1 MLKDK
6 TILVGVTGSI
16 AAYKAATLVSMLV
29 KTGAEVR
36 VLMTKNATN
45 IINPITFETLS
56 GHKCLIDTFDRNFEF
71 KVSHVSLAQK
81 ADIFLIAPAT
91 ANTIAKVAN
100 GMADDMLTSVFL
112 AAKCPKIICPAMNT
126 AMYENPITQ
135 DNLEKCKKFGFK
147 ILEPATGLLACGES
161 GKGKMPEPQEIF
173 EFIENEISFEKDF
186 LGKKILVTA
195 GPTQEAIDPVRFIT
209 NHSSGKMGY
218 AIAKIAAARG
228 AQVTLISGPASINPP
243 KNAKTVKITSAK
255 EMFEAVKENSPD
267 SDIIIKSAAVADFRP
282 KNVSAEKIKKT
293 GNELSIELERTDD
306 ILAFLGKNKK
316 PGQILCGFSMETQNL
331 IENSKKKLASKNL
344 DLIIANNLK
353 TPGAGFQTDTNQATI
368 IAKDFQKEFPLMQKE
383 ELANC
388 ILDEIKSFL
397 EKENLW
403 KKIFHRQ
410 LKKQKAFCTRMSL

>member
-71 KVSHVSLAQK
+71 KVNHISLAQK

-112 AAKCPKIICPAMNT
+112 AAKCPKVICPAMNT

-147 ILEPATGLLACGES
+147 ILEPATGLLACGKN

-228 AQVTLISGPASINPP
+228 AQVTLISGPVSLNPP
-243 KNAKTVKITSAK
+243 QNAKTIKITNAK
-255 EMFEAVKENSPD
+255 EMLEAVKENFPD
-267 SDIIIKSAAVADFRP
+267 SDIVIKSAAVADFRP
-282 KNVSAEKIKKT
+282 KNISAEKIKKT
-293 GNELSIELERTDD
+293 GEEISIELERTDD

-316 PGQILCGFSMETQNL
+316 PGQILCGFSMETQSL
-331 IENSKKKLASKNL
+331 IENSKKKLSAKNL

-353 TPGAGFQTDTNQATI
+353 TPGAGFQADTNQATI
-368 IAKDFQKEFPLMQKE
+368 ISKDFQKELPLMQKE
-383 ELANC
+383 ELASR

-397 EKENLW
+397 
-403 KKIFHRQ
+403 
-410 LKKQKAFCTRMSL
+410 

>member
-56 GHKCLIDTFDRNFEF
+56 GHKCFIDTFDRNFEF
-71 KVSHVSLAQK
+71 KVNHISLAQK

-112 AAKCPKIICPAMNT
+112 AAKCPKVICPAMNT

-147 ILEPATGLLACGES
+147 ILEPATGLLACGKN

-228 AQVTLISGPASINPP
+228 AQVTLISGPVSLNPP
-243 KNAKTVKITSAK
+243 QNAKTIKITNAK
-255 EMFEAVKENSPD
+255 EMFEAVKKNFPD
-267 SDIIIKSAAVADFRP
+267 SDIVIKSAAVADFRP
-282 KNVSAEKIKKT
+282 KNISAEKIKKT
-293 GNELSIELERTDD
+293 GEDISIELERTDD

-316 PGQILCGFSMETQNL
+316 PGQILCGFSMETQSL
-331 IENSKKKLASKNL
+331 IENSKKKLSAKNL

-353 TPGAGFQTDTNQATI
+353 TPGAGFQADTNQATI
-368 IAKDFQKEFPLMQKE
+368 ISKDFQKELPLMQKE
-383 ELANC
+383 ELASR

-397 EKENLW
+397 
-403 KKIFHRQ
+403 
-410 LKKQKAFCTRMSL
+410 

>member
-56 GHKCLIDTFDRNFEF
+56 GHKCFIDTFDRNFEF
-71 KVSHVSLAQK
+71 KVNHISLAQK

-112 AAKCPKIICPAMNT
+112 AAKCPKVICPAMNT

-147 ILEPATGLLACGES
+147 ILEPATGLLACGKN

-228 AQVTLISGPASINPP
+228 AQVTLISGPVSLNPP
-243 KNAKTVKITSAK
+243 QNAKTIKITNAK
-255 EMFEAVKENSPD
+255 EMLEAVKENFPD
-267 SDIIIKSAAVADFRP
+267 SDIVIKSAAVADFRP
-282 KNVSAEKIKKT
+282 KNISAEKIKKT
-293 GNELSIELERTDD
+293 GEEISIELERTDD

-316 PGQILCGFSMETQNL
+316 PGQILCGFSMETQSL
-331 IENSKKKLASKNL
+331 IENSKKKLSAKNL

-353 TPGAGFQTDTNQATI
+353 TPGAGFQADTNQATI
-368 IAKDFQKEFPLMQKE
+368 ISKDFQKELPLMQKE
-383 ELANC
+383 ELASR

-397 EKENLW
+397 
-403 KKIFHRQ
+403 
-410 LKKQKAFCTRMSL
+410 

>member
-56 GHKCLIDTFDRNFEF
+56 GHKCFIDTFDRNFEF

-147 ILEPATGLLACGES
+147 ILEPETGHLACGEN
-161 GKGKMPEPQEIF
+161 GKGKMPEPQAIF

-228 AQVTLISGPASINPP
+228 AQVTLISGPVSLNPP
-243 KNAKTVKITSAK
+243 QNAKTIKITNAK
-255 EMFEAVKENSPD
+255 EMLEAVKENVPD
-267 SDIIIKSAAVADFRP
+267 SGP
-282 KNVSAEKIKKT
+282 KNISAEKIKKT
-293 GNELSIELERTDD
+293 GKEISIELERTDD

-316 PGQILCGFSMETQNL
+316 PGQILCGFSMETQSL
-331 IENSKKKLASKNL
+331 IENSKKKLSAKNL

-353 TPGAGFQTDTNQATI
+353 TPGAGFQADTNQATI
-368 IAKDFQKEFPLMQKE
+368 ISKDFQKELPLMQKE
-383 ELANC
+383 ELASR

-397 EKENLW
+397 
-403 KKIFHRQ
+403 
-410 LKKQKAFCTRMSL
+410 

>member
-1 MLKDK
+1 MLKNK

-29 KTGAEVR
+29 KAGAEVR

-81 ADIFLIAPAT
+81 ANLFIIAPAT
-91 ANTIAKVAN
+91 ANTIARAAN

-126 AMYENPITQ
+126 AMYENPVTQ
-135 DNLEKCKKFGFK
+135 YNLEKCRKFGFK
-147 ILEPATGLLACGES
+147 ILEPATGILACGET

-186 LGKKILVTA
+186 RGKKILVTA

-218 AIAKIAAARG
+218 AIARTAAARG
-228 AQVTLISGPASINPP
+228 AQVILISGPTSLNPP
-243 KNAKTVKITSAK
+243 ENARLIKIISAK
-255 EMFEAVKENSPD
+255 EMFDAVKENSPD
-267 SDIIIKSAAVADFRP
+267 SDIIIKSAAVADYRP
-282 KNVSAEKIKKT
+282 KNVSSEKIKKT
-293 GNELSIELERTDD
+293 GGSLSIELERTDD
-306 ILAFLGKNKK
+306 ILDFLGKNKK

-331 IENSKKKLASKNL
+331 IENSRKKLSSKNL
-344 DLIIANNLK
+344 DLIIANSLK
-353 TPGAGFQTDTNQATI
+353 IPGAGFQADTNVATLI
-368 IAKDFQKEFPLMQKE
+368 TKDFQKEFPLMKKE
-383 ELANC
+383 ELASC

-397 EKENLW
+397 NKEK
-403 KKIFHRQ
+403 
-410 LKKQKAFCTRMSL
+410 S

>member
-209 NHSSGKMGY
+209 NH
-218 AIAKIAAARG
+218 
-228 AQVTLISGPASINPP
+228 
-243 KNAKTVKITSAK
+243 
-255 EMFEAVKENSPD
+255 
-267 SDIIIKSAAVADFRP
+267 
-282 KNVSAEKIKKT
+282 
-293 GNELSIELERTDD
+293 
-306 ILAFLGKNKK
+306 
-316 PGQILCGFSMETQNL
+316 
-331 IENSKKKLASKNL
+331 
-344 DLIIANNLK
+344 
-353 TPGAGFQTDTNQATI
+353 
-368 IAKDFQKEFPLMQKE
+368 
-383 ELANC
+383 
-388 ILDEIKSFL
+388 
-397 EKENLW
+397 
-403 KKIFHRQ
+403 
-410 LKKQKAFCTRMSL
+410 

>member
-56 GHKCLIDTFDRNFEF
+56 GHKCFIDTFDRNFEF
-71 KVSHVSLAQK
+71 KVNHISLAQK

-147 ILEPATGLLACGES
+147 ILEPATGLLACGKN

-228 AQVTLISGPASINPP
+228 AQVTLISGPVSLNPP
-243 KNAKTVKITSAK
+243 QNAKTIKITNAK
-255 EMFEAVKENSPD
+255 EMLEAVKENFPD
-267 SDIIIKSAAVADFRP
+267 SDIVIKSAAVADFRP
-282 KNVSAEKIKKT
+282 KNISAEKIKKT
-293 GNELSIELERTDD
+293 GEEISIELERTDD

-316 PGQILCGFSMETQNL
+316 PGQILCGFSMETQSL
-331 IENSKKKLASKNL
+331 IENSKKKLSAKNL

-353 TPGAGFQTDTNQATI
+353 TPGAGFQADTNQATI
-368 IAKDFQKEFPLMQKE
+368 ISKDFQKELPLMQKE
-383 ELANC
+383 ELASR

-397 EKENLW
+397 
-403 KKIFHRQ
+403 
-410 LKKQKAFCTRMSL
+410 

>member
-56 GHKCLIDTFDRNFEF
+56 GHKCFIDTFDRNFEF

-112 AAKCPKIICPAMNT
+112 AAKCPKVICPAMNT

-147 ILEPATGLLACGES
+147 ILEPETGHLACGEK
-161 GKGKMPEPQEIF
+161 GKGKMPEPQAIF

-228 AQVTLISGPASINPP
+228 AQVTLISGPVSLNPP
-243 KNAKTVKITSAK
+243 QNAKTIKITNAK
-255 EMFEAVKENSPD
+255 EMLEAVKENFPD
-267 SDIIIKSAAVADFRP
+267 KTEDRKSV
-282 KNVSAEKIKKT
+282 V
-293 GNELSIELERTDD
+293 
-306 ILAFLGKNKK
+306 
-316 PGQILCGFSMETQNL
+316 
-331 IENSKKKLASKNL
+331 
-344 DLIIANNLK
+344 
-353 TPGAGFQTDTNQATI
+353 
-368 IAKDFQKEFPLMQKE
+368 
-383 ELANC
+383 
-388 ILDEIKSFL
+388 
-397 EKENLW
+397 
-403 KKIFHRQ
+403 
-410 LKKQKAFCTRMSL
+410 

>member
-29 KTGAEVR
+29 KTGTEVR

-56 GHKCLIDTFDRNFEF
+56 GHKCFIDTFDRNFEF
-71 KVSHVSLAQK
+71 KVNHISLAQK

-112 AAKCPKIICPAMNT
+112 AAKCPKVICPAMNT

-147 ILEPATGLLACGES
+147 ILEPATGLLACGKN

-228 AQVTLISGPASINPP
+228 AQVTLISGPVSLNPP
-243 KNAKTVKITSAK
+243 QNAKTIKITNAK
-255 EMFEAVKENSPD
+255 EMLEAVKENFPD
-267 SDIIIKSAAVADFRP
+267 SDIVIKSAAVADFRP
-282 KNVSAEKIKKT
+282 KNISAEKIKKT
-293 GNELSIELERTDD
+293 GEEISIELERTDD

-316 PGQILCGFSMETQNL
+316 PGQILCGFSMETQSL
-331 IENSKKKLASKNL
+331 IENSKKKLSAKNL

-353 TPGAGFQTDTNQATI
+353 TPGAGFQADTNQATI
-368 IAKDFQKEFPLMQKE
+368 ISKDFQKELPLMQKE
-383 ELANC
+383 ELASR

-397 EKENLW
+397 
-403 KKIFHRQ
+403 
-410 LKKQKAFCTRMSL
+410 

>member
-56 GHKCLIDTFDRNFEF
+56 GHKCFIDTFDRNFEF

-112 AAKCPKIICPAMNT
+112 AAKCPKVICPAMNT

-147 ILEPATGLLACGES
+147 ILEPETGHLACGKI
-161 GKGKMPEPQEIF
+161 GKGKMPEPQAIF

-228 AQVTLISGPASINPP
+228 AQVTLISGPVSLNPP
-243 KNAKTVKITSAK
+243 QNAKTIKITNAK
-255 EMFEAVKENSPD
+255 EMLEAVKENFPD
-267 SDIIIKSAAVADFRP
+267 SDIVIKSAAVADFRP
-282 KNVSAEKIKKT
+282 KNISAEKIKKT
-293 GNELSIELERTDD
+293 GEEISIELERTDD

-316 PGQILCGFSMETQNL
+316 PGQILCGFSMETQSL
-331 IENSKKKLASKNL
+331 IENSKKKLSAKNL

-353 TPGAGFQTDTNQATI
+353 TPGAGFQADTNQATI
-368 IAKDFQKEFPLMQKE
+368 ISKDFQKELPLMQKE
-383 ELANC
+383 ELASR

-397 EKENLW
+397 
-403 KKIFHRQ
+403 
-410 LKKQKAFCTRMSL
+410 

>member
-56 GHKCLIDTFDRNFEF
+56 GHKCFIDTFDRNFEF

-112 AAKCPKIICPAMNT
+112 AAKCPKVICPAMNT

-135 DNLEKCKKFGFK
+135 DNLEKCKKFGFR
-147 ILEPATGLLACGES
+147 ILELETGHLACGEN
-161 GKGKMPEPQEIF
+161 GKGKMPEPKAIF

-228 AQVTLISGPASINPP
+228 AQVTLISGPVSLNPP
-243 KNAKTVKITSAK
+243 QNAKTIKITNAK
-255 EMFEAVKENSPD
+255 EMLEAVKENFPD
-267 SDIIIKSAAVADFRP
+267 SDIVIKSAAVADFRP
-282 KNVSAEKIKKT
+282 KNISAEKIKKT
-293 GNELSIELERTDD
+293 GEDISIELERTDD

-316 PGQILCGFSMETQNL
+316 PGQILCGFSMETQSL
-331 IENSKKKLASKNL
+331 IENSKKKLSAKNL

-353 TPGAGFQTDTNQATI
+353 TPGAGFQADTNQATI
-368 IAKDFQKEFPLMQKE
+368 ISKDFQKELPLMQKE
-383 ELANC
+383 ELASR

-397 EKENLW
+397 
-403 KKIFHRQ
+403 
-410 LKKQKAFCTRMSL
+410 

>member
-161 GKGKMPEPQEIF
+161 GKGKMPEPQAIF

-228 AQVTLISGPASINPP
+228 AQVTLISGPVSLNPP
-243 KNAKTVKITSAK
+243 QNAKTIKITNAK
-255 EMFEAVKENSPD
+255 EMLEAVKENFPD
-267 SDIIIKSAAVADFRP
+267 SDIVIKSAAVADFRP
-282 KNVSAEKIKKT
+282 KNISAEKIKKT
-293 GNELSIELERTDD
+293 GKEISIELERTDD

-316 PGQILCGFSMETQNL
+316 PGQILCGFSMETQSL
-331 IENSKKKLASKNL
+331 IENSKKKLSAKNL

-353 TPGAGFQTDTNQATI
+353 TPGAGFQADTNQATI
-368 IAKDFQKEFPLMQKE
+368 ISKDFQKELPLMQKE
-383 ELANC
+383 ELASR

-397 EKENLW
+397 
-403 KKIFHRQ
+403 
-410 LKKQKAFCTRMSL
+410 

>member
-147 ILEPATGLLACGES
+147 ILDPATGLLACGEN
-161 GKGKMPEPQEIF
+161 GKGKMPELQEIF

-218 AIAKIAAARG
+218 AIAKMAAARG
-228 AQVTLISGPASINPP
+228 AQVTLISGPVSINPP
-243 KNAKTVKITSAK
+243 KNAKTIKITSAK

-282 KNVSAEKIKKT
+282 KNFSAEKIKKT

-353 TPGAGFQTDTNQATI
+353 TPGAGFQADTNQATI
-368 IAKDFQKEFPLMQKE
+368 ISKDFQKELPLMQKE

-388 ILDEIKSFL
+388 ILDEIKSL
-397 EKENLW
+397 L
-403 KKIFHRQ
+403 
-410 LKKQKAFCTRMSL
+410 

>member
-56 GHKCLIDTFDRNFEF
+56 GHKCFIDTFDRNFEF

-135 DNLEKCKKFGFK
+135 DNLKKCKKFGFK
-147 ILEPATGLLACGES
+147 ILEPATGLLACGEN

-228 AQVTLISGPASINPP
+228 AQVTLISGSTSLNPP
-243 KNAKTVKITSAK
+243 KNAKTIKITSAK

-267 SDIIIKSAAVADFRP
+267 SDIVIKSAAVADFRP
-282 KNVSAEKIKKT
+282 KNISAEKIKKT
-293 GNELSIELERTDD
+293 GEDISIELERTDD

-316 PGQILCGFSMETQNL
+316 PGQILCGFSMETQSL
-331 IENSKKKLASKNL
+331 IENSKKKLSAKNL

-353 TPGAGFQTDTNQATI
+353 TPGAGFQADTNQATI
-368 IAKDFQKEFPLMQKE
+368 ISKDFQKELPLMQKE
-383 ELANC
+383 ELASR

-397 EKENLW
+397 
-403 KKIFHRQ
+403 
-410 LKKQKAFCTRMSL
+410 

>member
-161 GKGKMPEPQEIF
+161 GKGKMPEPQAIF

-228 AQVTLISGPASINPP
+228 AQVTLISGPVSLNPP
-243 KNAKTVKITSAK
+243 QNAKTIKITNAK
-255 EMFEAVKENSPD
+255 EMLEAVKENFPD
-267 SDIIIKSAAVADFRP
+267 SDIVIKSAAVADFRP
-282 KNVSAEKIKKT
+282 KNISAEKIKKT
-293 GNELSIELERTDD
+293 GEDISIELERTDD

-316 PGQILCGFSMETQNL
+316 PGQILCGFSMETQSL
-331 IENSKKKLASKNL
+331 IENSKKKLSAKNL

-353 TPGAGFQTDTNQATI
+353 TPGAGFQADTNQATI
-368 IAKDFQKEFPLMQKE
+368 ISKDFQKELPLMQKE
-383 ELANC
+383 ELASR

-397 EKENLW
+397 
-403 KKIFHRQ
+403 
-410 LKKQKAFCTRMSL
+410 

>member
-16 AAYKAATLVSMLV
+16 AAYKEATLVSMLV

-56 GHKCLIDTFDRNFEF
+56 GHKCFIDTFDRNFEF
-71 KVSHVSLAQK
+71 KVNHISLAQK

-112 AAKCPKIICPAMNT
+112 AAKCPKVICPAMNT

-147 ILEPATGLLACGES
+147 ILEPATGLLACGKN

-228 AQVTLISGPASINPP
+228 AQVTLISGPVSLNPP
-243 KNAKTVKITSAK
+243 QNAKTIKITNAK
-255 EMFEAVKENSPD
+255 EMLEAVKENFPD
-267 SDIIIKSAAVADFRP
+267 SDIVIKSAAVADFRP
-282 KNVSAEKIKKT
+282 KNISAEKIKKT
-293 GNELSIELERTDD
+293 GEEISIELERTDD

-316 PGQILCGFSMETQNL
+316 PGQILCGFSMETQSL
-331 IENSKKKLASKNL
+331 IENSKKKLSAKNL

-353 TPGAGFQTDTNQATI
+353 TPGAGFQADTNQATI
-368 IAKDFQKEFPLMQKE
+368 ISKDFQKELPLMQKE
-383 ELANC
+383 ELASR

-397 EKENLW
+397 
-403 KKIFHRQ
+403 
-410 LKKQKAFCTRMSL
+410 

>member
-1 MLKDK
+1 MMTIYLKEAEMLKGK
-6 TILVGVTGSI
+6 NVILGVTGSI
-16 AAYKAATLVSMLV
+16 AAYKIASLASSLV
-29 KTGAEVR
+29 KLNCNVD
-36 VLMTKNATN
+36 VIMTQNAVN
-45 IINPITFETLS
+45 FINPVTFETLT
-56 GHKCLIDTFDRNFEF
+56 GNKCIVDTFDRNFQYSVE
-71 KVSHVSLAQK
+71 HVALAKK
-81 ADIFLIAPAT
+81 ADVFLVAPAT
-91 ANTIAKVAN
+91 ANFLAKAAY

-147 ILEPATGLLACGES
+147 ILEPETGHLACGEN
-161 GKGKMPEPQEIF
+161 GKGKMPEPKAIF

-228 AQVTLISGPASINPP
+228 AQVTLISGPVSLNPP
-243 KNAKTVKITSAK
+243 QNAKTIKITNAK
-255 EMFEAVKENSPD
+255 EMLEAVKENFPD
-267 SDIIIKSAAVADFRP
+267 SDIVIKSAAVADFRP
-282 KNVSAEKIKKT
+282 KNISAEKIKKT
-293 GNELSIELERTDD
+293 GKEISIELERTDD

-316 PGQILCGFSMETQNL
+316 PGQILCGFSMETQSL
-331 IENSKKKLASKNL
+331 IENSKKKLSAKNL

-353 TPGAGFQTDTNQATI
+353 TPGAGFQADTNQATI
-368 IAKDFQKEFPLMQKE
+368 ISKDFQKELPLMQKE
-383 ELANC
+383 ELASR

-397 EKENLW
+397 
-403 KKIFHRQ
+403 
-410 LKKQKAFCTRMSL
+410 

>member
-1 MLKDK
+1 MLKNK

-147 ILEPATGLLACGES
+147 ILEPATGHLACGEN

-218 AIAKIAAARG
+218 AIAKMAAARG
-228 AQVTLISGPASINPP
+228 AQVTLISGPVSINPP
-243 KNAKTVKITSAK
+243 KNAKTIKITSAK

-282 KNVSAEKIKKT
+282 KNFSAEKIKKS

-316 PGQILCGFSMETQNL
+316 NGQILCGFSMETQNL
-331 IENSKKKLASKNL
+331 IENSKKKLSAKNL

-368 IAKDFQKEFPLMQKE
+368 IAKDFQKELPLMQKE

-397 EKENLW
+397 
-403 KKIFHRQ
+403 
-410 LKKQKAFCTRMSL
+410 

>member
-16 AAYKAATLVSMLV
+16 AAYKAATLVSMLI

-71 KVSHVSLAQK
+71 KVNHVSLAQK

-147 ILEPATGLLACGES
+147 ILEPATGLLACGEN

-228 AQVTLISGPASINPP
+228 AQVTLISGQTMLNPP
-243 KNAKTVKITSAK
+243 KNAKTIKITSAK

-282 KNVSAEKIKKT
+282 KNVSTEKIKKADE
-293 GNELSIELERTDD
+293 ELSIELERTDD

-316 PGQILCGFSMETQNL
+316 PGQILCGFSIETQNL

-353 TPGAGFQTDTNQATI
+353 TPGAGFQADTNQATI
-368 IAKDFQKEFPLMQKE
+368 ITKDFQKELPLMQKE
-383 ELANC
+383 ELANR

-397 EKENLW
+397 
-403 KKIFHRQ
+403 
-410 LKKQKAFCTRMSL
+410 

>member
-112 AAKCPKIICPAMNT
+112 AAKCPKVICPAMNT

-135 DNLEKCKKFGFK
+135 DNLEKCKKFGFR
-147 ILEPATGLLACGES
+147 ILEPETGHLACGEN
-161 GKGKMPEPQEIF
+161 GKGKMPEPQGI
-173 EFIENEISFEKDF
+173 
-186 LGKKILVTA
+186 GRAHV
-195 GPTQEAIDPVRFIT
+195 
-209 NHSSGKMGY
+209 
-218 AIAKIAAARG
+218 
-228 AQVTLISGPASINPP
+228 
-243 KNAKTVKITSAK
+243 
-255 EMFEAVKENSPD
+255 
-267 SDIIIKSAAVADFRP
+267 
-282 KNVSAEKIKKT
+282 
-293 GNELSIELERTDD
+293 
-306 ILAFLGKNKK
+306 
-316 PGQILCGFSMETQNL
+316 
-331 IENSKKKLASKNL
+331 
-344 DLIIANNLK
+344 
-353 TPGAGFQTDTNQATI
+353 
-368 IAKDFQKEFPLMQKE
+368 
-383 ELANC
+383 
-388 ILDEIKSFL
+388 
-397 EKENLW
+397 
-403 KKIFHRQ
+403 
-410 LKKQKAFCTRMSL
+410 

>member
-6 TILVGVTGSI
+6 TVLVGVTGSI
-16 AAYKAATLVSMLV
+16 AAYKTATLVSMLV

-45 IINPITFETLS
+45 IINPIAFETLS

-71 KVSHVSLAQK
+71 KVNHVSLAQK

-147 ILEPATGLLACGES
+147 ILEPETGLLACGEK
-161 GKGKMPEPQEIF
+161 GKGKMPEPQAIF

-218 AIAKIAAARG
+218 AIAKTAAARG
-228 AQVTLISGPASINPP
+228 AQVTLISGPASLNPP
-243 KNAKTVKITSAK
+243 QNAKTIKITSAK
-255 EMFEAVKENSPD
+255 EMFEAVKENAPNF
-267 SDIIIKSAAVADFRP
+267 DIDFRP
-282 KNVSAEKIKKT
+282 KNISSEKIKKT
-293 GNELSIELERTDD
+293 GEEFSIKLERTDD

-316 PGQILCGFSMETQNL
+316 PNQILCGFSMETQNL
-331 IENSKKKLASKNL
+331 IENSKKKLSAKNL

-353 TPGAGFQTDTNQATI
+353 TPGAGFQADTNQATI
-368 IAKDFQKEFPLMQKE
+368 ITKDFQKELPLMQKE
-383 ELANC
+383 ELASR
-388 ILDEIKSFL
+388 ILDEIKAFL
-397 EKENLW
+397 
-403 KKIFHRQ
+403 
-410 LKKQKAFCTRMSL
+410 

>member
-147 ILEPATGLLACGES
+147 ILEPATGLLACGEK
-161 GKGKMPEPQEIF
+161 GKGKMPEPQAIF

-228 AQVTLISGPASINPP
+228 AQVTLISGPVSLNPP
-243 KNAKTVKITSAK
+243 QNAKTIKITNAK
-255 EMFEAVKENSPD
+255 EMLEAVKENFPD
-267 SDIIIKSAAVADFRP
+267 SDIVIKSAAVADFRP
-282 KNVSAEKIKKT
+282 KNISAEKIKKT
-293 GNELSIELERTDD
+293 GEDISIELERTDD

-316 PGQILCGFSMETQNL
+316 PGQILCGFSMETQSL
-331 IENSKKKLASKNL
+331 IENSKKKLSAKNL

-353 TPGAGFQTDTNQATI
+353 TPGAGFQADTNQATI
-368 IAKDFQKEFPLMQKE
+368 ISKDFQKELPLMQKE
-383 ELANC
+383 ELASR

-397 EKENLW
+397 
-403 KKIFHRQ
+403 
-410 LKKQKAFCTRMSL
+410 

>member
-135 DNLEKCKKFGFK
+135 DNLKKCKKFGFK
-147 ILEPATGLLACGES
+147 ILEPATGLLACGEN

-173 EFIENEISFEKDF
+173 KFIENEISFEKDF

-218 AIAKIAAARG
+218 AITKIAAARG

-243 KNAKTVKITSAK
+243 QNAKTIKITSAK
-255 EMFEAVKENSPD
+255 EMFEAVKENFPD

-293 GNELSIELERTDD
+293 GIELSIELERTDD

-331 IENSKKKLASKNL
+331 IENSRKKLASKNL

-368 IAKDFQKEFPLMQKE
+368 IAKDFQKELPLMQKE

-388 ILDEIKSFL
+388 ILDEIKSL
-397 EKENLW
+397 L
-403 KKIFHRQ
+403 
-410 LKKQKAFCTRMSL
+410 

>member
-16 AAYKAATLVSMLV
+16 AAYKTATLVSMLV

-147 ILEPATGLLACGES
+147 ILEPGTGLLACGEN

-228 AQVTLISGPASINPP
+228 AQVTLISGPVSLNPP
-243 KNAKTVKITSAK
+243 KNAKTIKITSAK
-255 EMFEAVKENSPD
+255 EMFEAVKKNSPD
-267 SDIIIKSAAVADFRP
+267 SNIIIKSAAVADFRP

-293 GNELSIELERTDD
+293 GNEISIELERTDD

-331 IENSKKKLASKNL
+331 IENSRKKLSAKNL

-368 IAKDFQKEFPLMQKE
+368 IAKDFQKELPLMQKE

-388 ILDEIKSFL
+388 ILDEIKSL
-397 EKENLW
+397 L
-403 KKIFHRQ
+403 
-410 LKKQKAFCTRMSL
+410 

>member
-71 KVSHVSLAQK
+71 KVNHVSLAQK

-147 ILEPATGLLACGES
+147 ILEPATGLLACGEN

-228 AQVTLISGPASINPP
+228 AQVTLISGQTTLNPP
-243 KNAKTVKITSAK
+243 KNAKTIKITSAK
-255 EMFEAVKENSPD
+255 EMFEAVKENSSD

-282 KNVSAEKIKKT
+282 KNISTEKIKKA
-293 GNELSIELERTDD
+293 GEELSIELERTDD

-344 DLIIANNLK
+344 DLIVANNLK
-353 TPGAGFQTDTNQATI
+353 TPGAGFQADTNQTTI
-368 IAKDFQKEFPLMQKE
+368 IAKDFQKELPLMQKE
-383 ELANC
+383 ELANR
-388 ILDEIKSFL
+388 ILDEIKSL
-397 EKENLW
+397 L
-403 KKIFHRQ
+403 
-410 LKKQKAFCTRMSL
+410 

>member
-6 TILVGVTGSI
+6 TILLGVTGSI
-16 AAYKAATLVSMLV
+16 AAYKTATLVSMLV

-36 VLMTKNATN
+36 VLMTRNATN

-112 AAKCPKIICPAMNT
+112 ASKCPKIICPAMNT

-147 ILEPATGLLACGES
+147 IFEPETGLLACGEI
-161 GKGKMPEPQEIF
+161 GKGKMPEPQAIF

-228 AQVTLISGPASINPP
+228 AQVTLISGPTSLNPP
-243 KNAKTVKITSAK
+243 KNAKTIKITSAK
-255 EMFEAVKENSPD
+255 EMFEAVKENSKD

-293 GNELSIELERTDD
+293 GEELSIELERTND
-306 ILAFLGKNKK
+306 ILDFLGKNKR
-316 PGQILCGFSMETQNL
+316 PNQILCGFSMETQNL
-331 IENSKKKLASKNL
+331 IENSKKKLSAKNL

-353 TPGAGFQTDTNQATI
+353 TPGAGFQVDTNQATI
-368 IAKDFQKEFPLMQKE
+368 IAKDFQKELPLMQKE
-383 ELANC
+383 ELANY
-388 ILDEIKSFL
+388 ILDEIKLIS
-397 EKENLW
+397 
-403 KKIFHRQ
+403 
-410 LKKQKAFCTRMSL
+410 

>member
-91 ANTIAKVAN
+91 ANTISKVAN

-112 AAKCPKIICPAMNT
+112 AAKCPKIICPTMNT

-147 ILEPATGLLACGES
+147 ILEPATGLLACGEN

-218 AIAKIAAARG
+218 AIAKMAAARG
-228 AQVTLISGPASINPP
+228 AQVTLISGPVSINPP
-243 KNAKTVKITSAK
+243 KNAKTIKITSAK
-255 EMFEAVKENSPD
+255 EMFEAVKENFPD

-282 KNVSAEKIKKT
+282 KNFSAEKIKKS
-293 GNELSIELERTDD
+293 GDEFSIELERTDD

-316 PGQILCGFSMETQNL
+316 QGQILCGFSMETQNL
-331 IENSKKKLASKNL
+331 IENSRKKLSAKNL

-368 IAKDFQKEFPLMQKE
+368 ISKDFQKELPLMQKE

-388 ILDEIKSFL
+388 ILDEIKSL
-397 EKENLW
+397 L
-403 KKIFHRQ
+403 
-410 LKKQKAFCTRMSL
+410 